1 MIRDLRKT
9 SIVCTL
15 GPASED
21 RIEELFKAG
30 MNVARIN
37 FSHGGRVENESKVN
51 KLKEIRYRLGIP
63 ASLMLDTQG
72 PEIRT
77 GKLAEEY
84 PDGVEL
90 VEGQEFVLKNTEV
103 RTDKNQAFISYSE
116 LYKDISIGNR
126 ILIDDGNLELE
137 VKNIDNTDIIC
148 IVIDGGILNN
158 RKSVNVPGIYL
169 NNPTLSPKDID
180 DLTYAVE
187 EEFEYIAAS
196 FVRNKEDILEIRKV
210 LDDRGGNEI
219 EIIAKIE
226 NQQSIENLEEIIEVA
241 DGVMI
246 ARGDLA
252 VEIPFIEVPIWQK
265 EIISKCN
272 RKGKP
277 VIVATQMLES
287 MINNPTPT
295 RAEASDVANAVYDK
309 SSAIMLS
316 GETAVGKYPIKCVE
330 TMSNI
335 CKKVENK
342 LNYWGRIRNLPITRV
357 DMEKD
362 AMALVTNTAKEL
374 NADLIIAYTHTGN
387 SVKKLAGLGPA
398 SPIFAVT
405 DNWKTFNKLSLVWNV
420 FPMLIEKEEII
431 DNMMEKVISR
441 MKEQNII
448 VEGDIIVLT
457 GGRDYLNGVS
467 QSKRI
472 GGVTIV

>member
-287 MINNPTPT
+287 MIHNPTPT